1 MLVDFIQI
9 PNETLHKLDMEEK
22 KKDGNAKKS
31 SKFLVPFSPN
41 TPRPARDTTSSV
53 FLTPPYSAECQ
64 GGSVEK
70 AIKIPCFPRD
80 SVKIPFELSFEVEEL
95 DRDYKFDILRA
106 LRDSDLIQTVVKKI
120 LEHLDDLSLFRAS
133 HVSRTWH
140 GVIRGK
146 EGVEKKRITNF
157 ISRKRQYC
165 EDKGKENIGI
175 QKRSRDF
182 AQSILENTPKSAAKV
197 FKPETDSKFTTR
209 YRPCPK
215 CNSPARLNETES
227 ATCENCHENFCL
239 LCFKKFDGHKSEDC
253 TGAISP
259 LPIRTKRTR
268 NRSNMI
274 GSKQSKNRLRRLS
287 HQKK

>member
-1 MLVDFIQI
+1 MARIRSKINEKGLVAPWSMLVDFIQI

-120 LEHLDDLSLFRAS
+120 LEHLDDLSLFRWGNWSDFFVLCKAP
-133 HVSRTWH
+133 TA
-140 GVIRGK
+140 
-146 EGVEKKRITNF
+146 RITCLWLKLKFRCIYLYTYLIRVAF
-157 ISRKRQYC
+157 IK
-165 EDKGKENIGI
+165 
-175 QKRSRDF
+175 
-182 AQSILENTPKSAAKV
+182 
-197 FKPETDSKFTTR
+197 
-209 YRPCPK
+209 
-215 CNSPARLNETES
+215 
-227 ATCENCHENFCL
+227 L
-239 LCFKKFDGHKSEDC
+239 LK
-253 TGAISP
+253 
-259 LPIRTKRTR
+259 
-268 NRSNMI
+268 
-274 GSKQSKNRLRRLS
+274 
-287 HQKK
+287 